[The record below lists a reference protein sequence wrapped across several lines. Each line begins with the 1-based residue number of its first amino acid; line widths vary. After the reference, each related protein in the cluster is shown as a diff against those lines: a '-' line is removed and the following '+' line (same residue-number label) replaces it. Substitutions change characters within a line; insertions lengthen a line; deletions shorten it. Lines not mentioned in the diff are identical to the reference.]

1 LFGGHFQTWRL
12 PSQAATALHRVKCP
26 DTICSWQRTLLP
38 SNIAPVNPLQAHS
51 EHLFLRWLAQAAIVA
66 KKDLRIEVRSGE
78 VVVTSSFFALLVVV
92 IASMSFHG
100 GPVSRPSVAAGTLW
114 LSVAFATV
122 LALSRSWQR
131 EREESAYMGL
141 LAAPLSRSALFMG
154 KLLSLLLFLAVVEC
168 VVVPLVALLFAI
180 DLTKVAPGLLAIIL
194 CATPGI
200 GAVGT
205 LFGAMTVRTRARDL
219 ILAIVLFPLLAP
231 TILAAVVA
239 SRDLFG
245 GAHLADLADYLSL
258 MGLFDVVF
266 LTGGLSMFGLL
277 IDE

>member
-1 LFGGHFQTWRL
+1 VPPRDVVETRQVPGWLLQV
-12 PSQAATALHRVKCP
+12 S
-26 DTICSWQRTLLP
+26 TIAS
-38 SNIAPVNPLQAHS
+38 
-51 EHLFLRWLAQAAIVA
+51 
-66 KKDLRIEVRSGE
+66 KDIRIEVRSGE

-92 IASMSFHG
+92 VASLAFQG
-100 GPVSRPSVAAGTLW
+100 GPVSRPFVAAGTLW

-131 EREESAYMGL
+131 EREESAYVGL
-141 LAAPLSRSALFMG
+141 LVAPLARSALFVG
-154 KLLSLLLFLAVVEC
+154 KLLSLLLFLAVVQC
-168 VVVPLVALLFAI
+168 VVVPLVAVLFAI
-180 DLTKVAPGLLAIIL
+180 DLTTTGVGLLAIIL

-231 TILAAVVA
+231 TLLAAVVA
-239 SRDLFG
+239 SRELFG
-245 GAHLADLADYLSL
+245 GAPLSELGDYLSL

>member
-1 LFGGHFQTWRL
+1 MNQ
-12 PSQAATALHRVKCP
+12 
-26 DTICSWQRTLLP
+26 
-38 SNIAPVNPLQAHS
+38 LQARI
-51 EHLFLRWLAQAAIVA
+51 EPIVLRWLVQVITIAR
-66 KKDLRIEVRSGE
+66 KDLRIEVRSGE

-100 GPVSRPSVAAGTLW
+100 GPASRASVAAGTLW
-114 LSVAFATV
+114 LAVAFATV

-141 LAAPLSRSALFMG
+141 LAAPLSRSALFTG
-154 KLLSLLLFLAVVEC
+154 KLLSLLLFLAIVEC
-168 VVVPLVALLFAI
+168 TVVPLVAVLFAVE
-180 DLTKVAPGLLAIIL
+180 LTNMTGGLLAILL

-200 GAVGT
+200 AAVGT

-239 SRDLFG
+239 SRELFG
-245 GAHLADLADYLSL
+245 GARLAELTDYLSL

-266 LTGGLSMFGLL
+266 LTAGLSMFGLL

>member
-1 LFGGHFQTWRL
+1 MPPTQADTSQNI
-12 PSQAATALHRVKCP
+12 PSWLLQVS
-26 DTICSWQRTLLP
+26 TIAS
-38 SNIAPVNPLQAHS
+38 
-51 EHLFLRWLAQAAIVA
+51 
-66 KKDLRIEVRSGE
+66 KDLRIEARTGE

-92 IASMSFHG
+92 VASMSFHG
-100 GPVSRPSVAAGTLW
+100 GPVSRASVAAGTLW

-131 EREESAYMGL
+131 EREESAYVGL
-141 LAAPLSRSALFMG
+141 LAAPLHRSALFTG
-154 KLLSLLLFLAVVEC
+154 KLLSLLLFLAIVEC
-168 VVVPLVALLFAI
+168 AVVPLVAILFAI
-180 DLTKVAPGLLAIIL
+180 DLTSAGPGLLTIIL

-231 TILAAVVA
+231 TLLAAVVA
-239 SRDLFG
+239 SRELFG
-245 GAHLADLADYLSL
+245 GAPLSELGDYLSL
-258 MGLFDVVF
+258 MGLFDIVF
-266 LTGGLSMFGLL
+266 LTGGVSMFGLL

>member
-1 LFGGHFQTWRL
+1 MQVLTI
-12 PSQAATALHRVKCP
+12 AT
-26 DTICSWQRTLLP
+26 
-38 SNIAPVNPLQAHS
+38 
-51 EHLFLRWLAQAAIVA
+51 
-66 KKDLRIEVRSGE
+66 KDLRIEVRSGE

-92 IASMSFHG
+92 VASISFHG
-100 GPVSRPSVAAGTLW
+100 DPASRASVAAGTLW
-114 LSVAFATV
+114 LSVSFAAV

-131 EREESAYMGL
+131 EREESAYLGL
-141 LAAPLSRSALFMG
+141 LAAPLYRSALFTG
-154 KLLSLLLFLAVVEC
+154 KLIGLLLFLAIIEGTVI
-168 VVVPLVALLFAI
+168 PLVAVLFAV
-180 DLTKVAPGLLAIIL
+180 DLTRLGVGLLAIAL

-231 TILAAVVA
+231 ALLTAVVA
-239 SRDLFG
+239 SRELFG
-245 GAHLADLADYLSL
+245 GTPLAELADYFRL

-266 LTGGLSMFGLL
+266 LTGGISMFGLL

>member
-1 LFGGHFQTWRL
+1 MT
-12 PSQAATALHRVKCP
+12 KP
-26 DTICSWQRTLLP
+26 DAETISKFSRWF
-38 SNIAPVNPLQAHS
+38 LQAS
-51 EHLFLRWLAQAAIVA
+51 MITR
-66 KKDLRIEVRSGE
+66 KDLRIEMRSGE

-92 IASMSFHG
+92 VASMSFHG
-100 GPVSRPSVAAGTLW
+100 GPLSRASIAAGTLW

-131 EREESAYMGL
+131 EREESAYIGL
-141 LAAPLSRSALFMG
+141 LAAPLSRSALFVG
-154 KLLSLLLFLAVVEC
+154 KLCSLLLFLGVVEC
-168 VVVPLVALLFAI
+168 AVVPLVAVLFAI
-180 DLTKVAPGLLAIIL
+180 DLIHVGVGLLAIIL

-231 TILAAVVA
+231 TLLAAVIA
-239 SRDLFG
+239 CRELFG
-245 GAHLADLADYLSL
+245 GAPLAELGDYLGL

-266 LTGGLSMFGLL
+266 LTGGVSMFGLL